1 MSEYVCF
8 IKPEKFN
15 EKYYIEIDKY
25 IEEASML
32 SEEKAK
38 NKKLS
43 DKLEMLRT
51 RCFEGVEKDFDK
63 GNYDKLRIM
72 GNVDDT
78 YEKQKKRIEEL
89 EAELSVKEDLLKTGD
104 AKRVYRTVFGTAFY
118 CTCPFCG
125 ERFVVGCR
133 EDNLWEDEESDV
145 PCEDDLPFSA
155 QKYEEDLIVELE
167 EQHQN
172 DCIKI
177 NQLSTTIDTLV
188 DKLGRLRKQM
198 ELV

>member
-1 MSEYVCF
+1 MT
-8 IKPEKFN
+8 
-15 EKYYIEIDKY
+15 
-25 IEEASML
+25 
-32 SEEKAK
+32 
-38 NKKLS
+38 NK
-43 DKLEMLRT
+43 D
-51 RCFEGVEKDFDK
+51 
-63 GNYDKLRIM
+63 
-72 GNVDDT
+72 VDNAILI
-78 YEKQKKRIEEL
+78 IEEL
-89 EAELSVKEDLLKTGD
+89 RNELKRTEDYNARLKGRISKLESELSVKEDLLKIGD
-104 AKRVYRTVFGTAFY
+104 AKRAYRTVFGTAFY
-118 CTCPFCG
+118 CTCPFCE